1 MSKTISNATLRLW
14 IYQGQFGSRTT
25 DPTYTLYKEKISA
38 ENSIVFEV
46 SELIRDYTTVTF
58 TGDFASINQTAWA
71 EWEITRTFSDSTSDV
86 VSDSAICFNG
96 YGYFEDGINP
106 ELSTGLM
113 QSNTIIYHKKGD
125 PFYLPVYTG
134 LNGTYSVKY
143 YDGASLQKT
152 ITLGMKT
159 KKITVNP
166 ILEDDWTVDDC
177 KGCSPSGGKYT
188 ADMTHI
194 NIGGTE
200 TVVTTDAHYDT
211 PSTVEIED
219 MEGNKTTCS
228 VFEIEECKHTPYRVS
243 FLNKFGVVQN
253 VYFFK
258 RRDESINVTKD
269 SYEANTITS
278 SDSTTATSE
287 GSIFAST
294 VNYSLNAPT
303 KKFFNV
309 KGKKKLKLNTGF
321 VDESYNEVIQQIL
334 LTEQA
339 WIQEGGEVY
348 PIIPVTQSLQYK
360 TRVNDRLIDFQVEF
374 EYAYDEINEIR

>member
-1 MSKTISNATLRLW
+1 MAKTISNATLRLW
-14 IYQGQFGSRTT
+14 IYQGQFGSRTV

-58 TGDFASINQTAWA
+58 TGDFSTINQTAWA
-71 EWEITRTFSDSTSDV
+71 EWEITRTFSDSKTDV
-86 VSDSAICFNG
+86 VRNAALCFNG

-106 ELSTGLM
+106 ELSKGLL

-125 PFYLPVYTG
+125 PFYIPVYTG
-134 LNGTYSVKY
+134 EGGAFSVKY
-143 YDGASLQKT
+143 YEGASLTKT
-152 ITLGMKT
+152 TTLGYKV
-159 KKITVNP
+159 KKLTVDA
-166 ILEDDWTVDDC
+166 EWTVDDC
-177 KGCSPSGGKYT
+177 KDCDPSGGKYT
-188 ADMTHI
+188 ADMESI
-194 NIGGTE
+194 NVADSQE
-200 TVVTTDAHYDT
+200 TIDTLYYDGVPSSVTITD
-211 PSTVEIED
+211 I
-219 MEGNKTTCS
+219 EGNTTTCT
-228 VFEIEECKHTPYRVS
+228 VYETEECKFTPYRVT
-243 FLNKFGVVQN
+243 FMNKFGVAQN

-278 SDSTTATSE
+278 SDATTATTDTSVK
-287 GSIFAST
+287 GAT
-294 VNYSLNAPT
+294 VSYSLNAPT

>member
-1 MSKTISNATLRLW
+1 MAKTISNATLRLW
-14 IYQGQFGSRTT
+14 IYQGQFGSRTA
-25 DPTYTLYKEKISA
+25 DPTYTLYKERIST

-58 TGDFASINQTAWA
+58 TGDFSTINQTAWA
-71 EWEITRTFSDSTSDV
+71 EWEITRTFSDSKTDV
-86 VSDSAICFNG
+86 VRNAALCFNG

-106 ELSTGLM
+106 ELSKGLL

-125 PFYLPVYTG
+125 PFYIPVYTG
-134 LNGTYSVKY
+134 EGGAFSVKY
-143 YDGASLQKT
+143 YEGASLTKT
-152 ITLGMKT
+152 TTLGYKV
-159 KKITVNP
+159 KKLTVDA
-166 ILEDDWTVDDC
+166 EWTVDDC
-177 KGCSPSGGKYT
+177 KDCDPSGGKYT
-188 ADMTHI
+188 ADMESI
-194 NIGGTE
+194 NVADSQE
-200 TVVTTDAHYDT
+200 TIDTLYYDGVPSSVTITD
-211 PSTVEIED
+211 I
-219 MEGNKTTCS
+219 EGNTTTCT
-228 VFEIEECKHTPYRVS
+228 VYETEECKFTPYRLT
-243 FLNKFGVVQN
+243 FMNKFGVAQN

-258 RRDESINVTKD
+258 RRDESINITKD

-278 SDSTTATSE
+278 SDATTATTDTSVK
-287 GSIFAST
+287 GAVVS
-294 VNYSLNAPT
+294 YSLNAPT

-321 VDESYNEVIQQIL
+321 VDESFNEVIQQIL